1 MSHLRHDLPPAV
13 RARLNREHTPEAIRS
28 RLNEGMKHSYLRDF
42 IYGAIDGAVTT
53 FAVVAGVVGAELA
66 VGIVIILGLGNLFAD
81 GFSMA
86 ISNYL
91 GTRAEHQVRRRTRRT
106 EELHIK
112 AIPEGEREEVRQL
125 FAGKGFSGEQLDMVV
140 EVITA
145 DPKRW
150 VDTMITEE
158 HGLALEGVSPW
169 RAGWTTF
176 IAFVVIGFIPLMPFV
191 ADLLA
196 PGLLGNAVFM
206 WSAVMTGLAFFIVG
220 AIKAPFV
227 GESWWRS
234 GFETLLIGS
243 VAAALAFGIGA
254 ALRGLA

>member
-1 MSHLRHDLPPAV
+1 MTHLPHDPPPSV
-13 RARLNREHTPEAIRS
+13 RARLRREHTPEAIQH
-28 RLNEGMKHSYLRDF
+28 RLNAGLKHSYLRDF

-53 FAVVAGVVGAELA
+53 FAVVAGVVGAQLA
-66 VGIVIILGLGNLFAD
+66 VGVVIILGLGNLFAD

-91 GTRAEHQVRRRTRRT
+91 GTRAEHQMRNRTRRT
-106 EELHIK
+106 EEMHIRT
-112 AIPEGEREEVRQL
+112 IPEGEREEIRQL

-150 VDTMITEE
+150 VDTMLTEE

-176 IAFVVIGFIPLMPFV
+176 IAFLVVGSIPLLPYV
-191 ADLLA
+191 INLA
-196 PGLLGNAVFM
+196 IPSALGGWTFE
-206 WSAVMTGLAFFIVG
+206 WSAAMTGIAFFVVG

-227 GESWWRS
+227 GESRWRS
-234 GFETLLIGS
+234 GFETLIIGGL
-243 VAAALAFGIGA
+243 AAAMAYGIGA
-254 ALRGLA
+254 ALRGLV

>member
-1 MSHLRHDLPPAV
+1 MTPTLADLTPDARAQLR
-13 RARLNREHTPEAIRS
+13 REHTPQAIED
-28 RLNEGMKHSYLRDF
+28 RLSAGMKHSYLRDF

-53 FAVVAGVVGAELA
+53 FAVVAGVVGAQLA

-91 GTRAEHQVRRRTRRT
+91 GTRAEHQVRGRTRRT

-112 AIPEGEREEVRQL
+112 AIPEGEREEIRQL
-125 FAGKGFSGEQLDMVV
+125 FKGKGFSGEQLDMVV
-140 EVITA
+140 EVITS

-150 VDTMITEE
+150 VDTMLTEE
-158 HGLALEGVSPW
+158 HGLPLEGVSPW

-176 IAFVVIGFIPLMPFV
+176 IAFLVIGFIPLLPYV
-191 ADLLA
+191 TDLLA
-196 PGLLGNAVFM
+196 PGVFGGGVFAC
-206 WSAVMTGLAFFIVG
+206 SAAMTGLAFFIVG

-234 GFETLLIGS
+234 GVETLLIGG
-243 VAAALAFGIGA
+243 AAAAMAFGIGA